1 MANIQHELQ
10 TLRDAYQS
18 NSKMIDIAITTA
30 DESHAHMLEY
40 KSVASNLTYQFHTV
54 STKVDN
60 FLATQAQL
68 TPPTDHL
75 STIEEA
81 LQLQMLLLVM
91 GLPLCRMRSGIGW
104 IRRYRRGPNKPPLL
118 GSVSPMSRTDGVI
131 ENHMTRMR
139 HTPPRMHHLL
149 LPRGPPHPHPPTP
162 MALLTRSSVHG
173 HKIAALPILIATLAH
188 AEQKPTVILS
198 VLGSMDLPLHA
209 TGLP

>member
-60 FLATQAQL
+60 FLVATQAQP
-68 TPPTDHL
+68 TPPTDHS

-81 LQLQMLLLVM
+81 F
-91 GLPLCRMRSGIGW
+91 
-104 IRRYRRGPNKPPLL
+104 
-118 GSVSPMSRTDGVI
+118 
-131 ENHMTRMR
+131 
-139 HTPPRMHHLL
+139 
-149 LPRGPPHPHPPTP
+149 
-162 MALLTRSSVHG
+162 
-173 HKIAALPILIATLAH
+173 AAADAT
-188 AEQKPTVILS
+188 IS
-198 VLGSMDLPLHA
+198 D
-209 TGLP
+209 